1 MDTPCGRI
9 GLNVLVLV
17 TKVFSTE
24 NDNVLTQPPNTEEK
38 IVLPLGL
45 RLIGD
50 LASLLNAQVQYHD
63 LMY

>member
-24 NDNVLTQPPNTEEK
+24 NDNVLTQLLNTEEK